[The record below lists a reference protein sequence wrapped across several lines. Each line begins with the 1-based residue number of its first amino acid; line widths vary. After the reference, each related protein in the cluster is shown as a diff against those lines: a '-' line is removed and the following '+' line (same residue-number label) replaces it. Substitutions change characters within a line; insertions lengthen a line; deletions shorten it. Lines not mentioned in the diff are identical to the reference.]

1 MRILLGALRLL
12 VVSIILIGGL
22 HLISGSVWAADE
34 GGSTWRSAY
43 DEVMLWLNF
52 GILAF
57 LLVKYGRAP
66 LIGFLKSEAQRT
78 AEDIERA
85 EESKRRTDETVQ
97 EMISAAEN
105 RRERLLALK
114 QRLIQEGER
123 KYREIIESAQ
133 RDSRILLERTQVDI
147 DHQISEAQQRLKAEL
162 IDRAVEAA
170 LERLPGMITAD
181 DQKALVETFIQEA

>member
-1 MRILLGALRLL
+1 MRVLLAALRLL

-57 LLVKYGRAP
+57 LLVKYGRVP

-147 DHQISEAQQRLKAEL
+147 DHQISEAQQRLRAEL
-162 IDRAVEAA
+162 IDRAVEAV

>member
-1 MRILLGALRLL
+1 
-12 VVSIILIGGL
+12 
-22 HLISGSVWAADE
+22 
-34 GGSTWRSAY
+34 
-43 DEVMLWLNF
+43 
-52 GILAF
+52 
-57 LLVKYGRAP
+57 
-66 LIGFLKSEAQRT
+66 LKSEAQRT

>member
-1 MRILLGALRLL
+1 
-12 VVSIILIGGL
+12 
-22 HLISGSVWAADE
+22 
-34 GGSTWRSAY
+34 
-43 DEVMLWLNF
+43 
-52 GILAF
+52 
-57 LLVKYGRAP
+57 
-66 LIGFLKSEAQRT
+66 
-78 AEDIERA
+78 
-85 EESKRRTDETVQ
+85 
-97 EMISAAEN
+97 MISAAEN